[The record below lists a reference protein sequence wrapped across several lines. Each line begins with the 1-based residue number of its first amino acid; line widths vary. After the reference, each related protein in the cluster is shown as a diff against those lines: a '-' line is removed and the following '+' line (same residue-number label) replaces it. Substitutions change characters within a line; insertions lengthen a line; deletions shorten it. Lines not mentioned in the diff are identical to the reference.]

1 MVCTMKSKNI
11 GRISGN
17 HDATMLDPE
26 VYQKR
31 LGEEQVRLQ
40 RIQQAYIH
48 TGDRAMIVLEGYD
61 AAGKGGVIR
70 RMSSKLDPRSF
81 RVWPIS
87 APNDTERRQ
96 HYLQRFW
103 LRVPEHG
110 HIAVF
115 DRSWYGRVLV
125 ERVEGLASRAVWRRA
140 YREINEF
147 ERQLVDDGVR
157 VIKVFLKV
165 SHKEQLRRLR
175 ERLEVPHKQWKLT
188 HEDFRNRAKRTK
200 YDKAVADM
208 LMKTS
213 TVPAPWYVIPADNKL
228 YARVETLRCIAE
240 AGSKHVKLK
249 TAPLSGEL
257 RKLARRELGI
267 DIKN

>member
-1 MVCTMKSKNI
+1 MANKNT
-11 GRISGN
+11 GRRPRNPNAPTLS
-17 HDATMLDPE
+17 PE

-31 LGEEQVRLQ
+31 LDEEQDRLQ
-40 RIQQAYIH
+40 RIQQAYFQ
-48 TGDRAMIVLEGYD
+48 TGARAMIALEGYD

-81 RVWPIS
+81 RVWPIG
-87 APNDTERRQ
+87 APTETERRQ

-125 ERVEGLASRAVWRRA
+125 ERVEGLAPKRVWQRA

-147 ERQLVDDGVR
+147 ERQLVDDGIH
-157 VIKVFLKV
+157 VIKIFLKV
-165 SHKEQLRRLR
+165 THKEQLRRLR

-188 HEDFRNRAKRTK
+188 HEDFRNRAKRAK

-208 LMKTS
+208 IMETS
-213 TVPAPWYVIPADNKL
+213 TDLASWHVIPADNKL
-228 YARVETLRCIAE
+228 YARLETLRRIAD
-240 AGSKHVKLK
+240 AASVNVNLK

-267 DIKN
+267 KIKK

>member
-1 MVCTMKSKNI
+1 
-11 GRISGN
+11 
-17 HDATMLDPE
+17 
-26 VYQKR
+26 
-31 LGEEQVRLQ
+31 
-40 RIQQAYIH
+40 
-48 TGDRAMIVLEGYD
+48 
-61 AAGKGGVIR
+61 
-70 RMSSKLDPRSF
+70 
-81 RVWPIS
+81 
-87 APNDTERRQ
+87 NDTERRQ